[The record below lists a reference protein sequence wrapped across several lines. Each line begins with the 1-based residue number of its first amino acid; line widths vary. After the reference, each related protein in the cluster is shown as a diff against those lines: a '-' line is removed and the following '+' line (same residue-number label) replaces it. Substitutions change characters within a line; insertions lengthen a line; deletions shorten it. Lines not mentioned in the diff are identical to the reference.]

1 MCIVYHHLGTPIRW
15 YEWARVHHP
24 PPPGLTIFFC
34 TPIRD
39 SNSRCNYNPALW
51 KKKKKFGGRKTQKN
65 ASQMWLSTDTAQRN
79 CRVEWVCECGWVGG
93 YRPTQME
100 KSGGKKMDRKRA
112 SYGCRIGPNAR
123 AALAKNYTLKKKYT
137 HAHIKNNKW
146 TENKLKKKK

>member
-51 KKKKKFGGRKTQKN
+51 KKKKNLEGEKHKKMHRKCDWAPIRHSEIVVLSECVSVGGWVATDRRK
-65 ASQMWLSTDTAQRN
+65 WR
-79 CRVEWVCECGWVGG
+79 RVE
-93 YRPTQME
+93 E
-100 KSGGKKMDRKRA
+100 K
-112 SYGCRIGPNAR
+112 
-123 AALAKNYTLKKKYT
+123 
-137 HAHIKNNKW
+137 KW
-146 TENKLKKKK
+146 TERERAMDVGLVQMRGQHWQKITP